1 MRGKLECDA
10 VFEDGNLAVAVLL
23 VAGLFARGDG
33 KDLVDEFGNEFLHG
47 AAFDEL
53 SGREIDPVG
62 LVLGEHGIGG
72 DLHGGHKGAE
82 GRAATGGEEHD
93 MAAAGGEGRRGYEVV
108 AGSREQVETIGGEAV
123 AILHNTADGCLAALL
138 GTAEGLILEGGDA
151 AGLVAW

>member
-1 MRGKLECDA
+1 VRGKLECDA
-10 VFEDGNLAVAVLL
+10 VFEDGNLAVAVLF
-23 VAGLFARGDG
+23 VAGFLAGGDG

-53 SGREIDPVG
+53 SGREINPVG

-82 GRAATGGEEHD
+82 GRAATGGEEYD
-93 MAAAGGEGRRGYEVV
+93 MATAGGEGRRGYEVV
-108 AGSREQVETIGGEAV
+108 AGGGEQVETIGREAV

-138 GTAEGLILEGGDA
+138 GAAEGFILEGGDA
-151 AGLVAW
+151 AGLVAG